1 MLNFAYGSNLLE
13 ERLLA
18 RVPQARLVGVG
29 WLPGWRFA
37 LNIRSEDGSAKANAI
52 HTGRPEDV
60 LHGALYELDA
70 AGKAVLDRFED
81 VGGAYRIEDATA
93 GTATGSREVYLYVG
107 NQSRFVENLP
117 PYDWYLGFILAG
129 ARQRGLPVEFVRQ
142 LGITPPRSDT
152 DLARAAANWAVIPA
166 QFKKR
171 CQHSAPAR
179 TF

>member
-18 RVPQARLVGVG
+18 RVPQARFVGVG
-29 WLPGWRFA
+29 KIIGWRIA

-60 LHGALYELDA
+60 LHGALYELDG

-93 GTATGSREVYLYVG
+93 ETASGAREVYLYAG
-107 NQSRFVENLP
+107 NARRFVENLP

-129 ARQRGLPVEFVRQ
+129 ARQRGLPAEFIERLEAVRA
-142 LGITPPRSDT
+142 IPDPDAR
-152 DLARAAANWAVIPA
+152 RAATNWNLIPPHL
-166 QFKKR
+166 R
-171 CQHSAPAR
+171 
-179 TF
+179 